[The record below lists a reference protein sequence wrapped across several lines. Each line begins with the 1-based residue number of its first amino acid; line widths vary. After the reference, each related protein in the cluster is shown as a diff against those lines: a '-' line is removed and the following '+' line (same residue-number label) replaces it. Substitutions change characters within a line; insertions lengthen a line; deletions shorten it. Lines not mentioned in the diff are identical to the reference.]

1 MEGADRIYQRMV
13 RAGAGRPASL
23 HRSVEQGHPT
33 LVQGRI
39 EFVAPVRNWK
49 IDMRFKQVHVPHGS
63 DNIVADLVP
72 IRFAGIAHIQSQV
85 PEPLRFHAISVTPL
99 WRSAKT
105 ASEGLREPSAIAA
118 S

>member
-1 MEGADRIYQRMV
+1 MHKRDLSVIDGEGRT
-13 RAGAGRPASL
+13 
-23 HRSVEQGHPT
+23 T
-33 LVQGRI
+33 LVQDRI

-63 DNIVADLVP
+63 NNIVADLVP

-99 WRSAKT
+99 WRSATT
-105 ASEGLREPSAIAA
+105 AIRNLRSVLITNPFPAA